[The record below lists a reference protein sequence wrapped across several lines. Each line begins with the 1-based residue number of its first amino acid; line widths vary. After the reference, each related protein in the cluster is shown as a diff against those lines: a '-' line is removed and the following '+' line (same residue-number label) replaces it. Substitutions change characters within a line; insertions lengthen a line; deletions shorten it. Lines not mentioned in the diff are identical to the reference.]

1 MSYTREVLSRAR
13 QRLEADNRK
22 KEAEAAENLAKAYAR
37 LPRLRDIDRE
47 LRRTSA
53 AVVAACF
60 DQGRDP
66 GQAVRQI
73 RARNRELQAERQ
85 WILDDAEISEDS
97 LDNSPLCNLCG
108 GSGYK
113 DGKMCECLHEL
124 CRQEQRHALSPL
136 LPTGKERFEYFST
149 DLYPDR
155 YYPSIGTT
163 PRKLMQRNL
172 NYCRKY
178 AADFQPGA
186 GSLLFSGATG
196 LGKTFLSA
204 CIARQV
210 TDRGFGV
217 VYASAAKL
225 FSDYEGVKF
234 DRLDPGAIEGYTACD
249 LLILDDLGT
258 EMTTPLVISS
268 LYQLVN
274 SRILERKA
282 TLISTN
288 LRPEDLEPRYGGQIA
303 SRLLG
308 NYELVVFEGEDIR
321 RLRNK

>member
-1 MSYTREVLSRAR
+1 
-13 QRLEADNRK
+13 
-22 KEAEAAENLAKAYAR
+22 
-37 LPRLRDIDRE
+37 
-47 LRRTSA
+47 
-53 AVVAACF
+53 
-60 DQGRDP
+60 
-66 GQAVRQI
+66 
-73 RARNRELQAERQ
+73 
-85 WILDDAEISEDS
+85 
-97 LDNSPLCNLCG
+97 
-108 GSGYK
+108 
-113 DGKMCECLHEL
+113 
-124 CRQEQRHALSPL
+124 
-136 LPTGKERFEYFST
+136 
-149 DLYPDR
+149 
-155 YYPSIGTT
+155 
-163 PRKLMQRNL
+163 MQRNL

-217 VYASAAKL
+217 VYASAGKL

>member
-1 MSYTREVLSRAR
+1 MSYTRAVLSRAR
-13 QRLEADNRK
+13 QRLEEDNRK

-37 LPRLRDIDRE
+37 LPRLRAIDRE
-47 LRRTSA
+47 LRTTSA

-66 GQAVRQI
+66 AQAVQQI
-73 RARNRELQAERQ
+73 RARNKELQAERQ
-85 WILDDAEISEDS
+85 WILDDAEISEES

-113 DGKMCECLHEL
+113 DGSMCECLQEL

-136 LPTGKERFEYFST
+136 LATGRERFENFSL
-149 DLYPDR
+149 DVYPER

-172 NYCRKY
+172 SYCRKY
-178 AADFQPGA
+178 AAQFQPGA
-186 GSLLFSGATG
+186 GNLLFSGATG

-210 TDRGFGV
+210 TDRGYGV

-225 FSDYEGVKF
+225 FADYEGVKF
-234 DRLDPGAIEGYTACD
+234 DRLDASAVEGYSVCD

-258 EMTTPLVISS
+258 EMTTPLAVSS

-274 SRILERKA
+274 NRMLDRKA

-308 NYELVVFEGEDIR
+308 TYELIVFEGEDVR

>member
-1 MSYTREVLSRAR
+1 MSYTREILSRAR

-37 LPRLRDIDRE
+37 LPRLREIDRE

-53 AVVAACF
+53 SVVAACF

-73 RARNRELQAERQ
+73 RTRNRELQAERQ

-217 VYASAAKL
+217 V
-225 FSDYEGVKF
+225 
-234 DRLDPGAIEGYTACD
+234 
-249 LLILDDLGT
+249 DDLGT